1 MPDANQDAS
10 KTLYLHIG
18 RPKTGTSALQA
29 FLSANEN
36 ELARH
41 DIVYPKARTHNRAAS
56 GQTTA
61 GNGASISLYLEDK
74 NTHAHKDQWE
84 AFVEHLGSWKGA
96 VVVSSERFSGRAKEQ
111 LPKLMEKANEFG
123 RPTKV
128 IVYLRP
134 QEELL
139 ASAYSEMIKR
149 HQYTGEISDF
159 FEADHSR
166 FQYLPF
172 MRMLE
177 TVAGKENLLVRP
189 YAKDAFLNGSLFDDF
204 LNLIGVHDSEAFVSP
219 EKFVNRSLSQ
229 LEGELLRKL
238 NALEVD
244 VDALVEM
251 LEQYPKSASSEPL
264 KVTPELAE
272 RVRQTYEEEN
282 ATIAEQYFEGK
293 DWLSRPANAGEVE
306 APNISPE
313 VLMLAVMA
321 ADLAK
326 KHKEQ
331 ERYLT
336 RLSRQLGNFE
346 KWRERRKDKSG
357 EGAAKPG
364 KRAAPASKK

>member
-36 ELARH
+36 ELKRRN
-41 DIVYPKARTHNRAAS
+41 ILYPKAPTHKRAAS

-61 GNGASISLYLEDK
+61 GNGAFISLHLDGSK
-74 NTHAHKDQWE
+74 ADVTNKHWE
-84 AFVEHLGSWKGA
+84 SFVEQLDYWHGPMVL
-96 VVVSSERFSGRAKEQ
+96 SSERFANRAKIQ
-111 LPKLMEKANEFG
+111 LPILIEKAKQFG
-123 RPTKV
+123 RPVKIV
-128 IVYLRP
+128 VYLRP
-134 QEELL
+134 QLEAL

-149 HQYTGEISDF
+149 QKFTEGVTKFYESDP
-159 FEADHSR
+159 SR

-204 LNLIGVHDSEAFVSP
+204 LNLIGVHDSESFVSP